1 MILIQMELSQKQRK
15 FSQYFTAFLKST
27 LNFEY
32 LNKKMTVIDFVFLIL
47 RTPKTWLDK
56 CLKIPVLEDPST
68 SNLVNVSEH
77 C

>member
-1 MILIQMELSQKQRK
+1 
-15 FSQYFTAFLKST
+15 
-27 LNFEY
+27 
-32 LNKKMTVIDFVFLIL
+32 MTVKDFVFLIL

>member
-1 MILIQMELSQKQRK
+1 
-15 FSQYFTAFLKST
+15 
-27 LNFEY
+27 
-32 LNKKMTVIDFVFLIL
+32 MTVIDFVFLIL

-77 C
+77 CSNLHHNSFIILIDNFQGNSVEKYLCD